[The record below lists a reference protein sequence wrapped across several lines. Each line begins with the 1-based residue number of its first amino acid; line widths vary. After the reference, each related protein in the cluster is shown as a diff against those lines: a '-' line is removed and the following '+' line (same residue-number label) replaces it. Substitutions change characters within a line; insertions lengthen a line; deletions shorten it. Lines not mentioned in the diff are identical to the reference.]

1 MSSYISDR
9 VKEASSH
16 QGLIVAV
23 AAAAVLFGG
32 LSLTKVVLYGALVWG
47 VWSMMKRDQIMAEL
61 ETEVKLLKKELQDQ
75 AKIHDRLDVAIE
87 KLTDVSNSIHRMLA
101 VHEEKIARQEEAIFE
116 AEQKIEVRRSE
127 LLIKIDELH
136 SRVTTNTKEIMTA
149 AAAQHQ
155 QQNKEIQK
163 MRDELIS
170 RVGVLEKW
178 RHVLIGGSIVIG
190 FMLHKFVNFGS

>member
-1 MSSYISDR
+1 MVYVEER
-9 VKEASSH
+9 
-16 QGLIVAV
+16 L
-23 AAAAVLFGG
+23 
-32 LSLTKVVLYGALVWG
+32 
-47 VWSMMKRDQIMAEL
+47 IMAEL

-75 AKIHDRLDVAIE
+75 AKIHDRLDIAIE

-101 VHEEKIARQEEAIFE
+101 VHEEKSARQEEAIFE

-149 AAAQHQ
+149 ASAQHQ

-170 RVGVLEKW
+170 RVGVLERW
-178 RHVLIGGSIVIG
+178 RHVLIGGSIVVG
-190 FMLHKFVNFGS
+190 FMLHKFIDLGS

>member
-1 MSSYISDR
+1 MVYVEER
-9 VKEASSH
+9 
-16 QGLIVAV
+16 L
-23 AAAAVLFGG
+23 
-32 LSLTKVVLYGALVWG
+32 
-47 VWSMMKRDQIMAEL
+47 IMAEL
-61 ETEVKLLKKELQDQ
+61 ETEVKILKKELQDQ

-116 AEQKIEVRRSE
+116 AEQKIEVRRNE
-127 LLIKIDELH
+127 LLVKIDELH

-149 AAAQHQ
+149 AATQHT

-178 RHVLIGGSIVIG
+178 RHVLIGSSIVVG
-190 FMLHKFVNFGS
+190 FMLHKFVDFSS

>member
-1 MSSYISDR
+1 
-9 VKEASSH
+9 
-16 QGLIVAV
+16 
-23 AAAAVLFGG
+23 
-32 LSLTKVVLYGALVWG
+32 
-47 VWSMMKRDQIMAEL
+47 MAEL

-75 AKIHDRLDVAIE
+75 AKIHDRLDIAIE
-87 KLTDVSNSIHRMLA
+87 KLPDVSNSIHRMLA

-149 AAAQHQ
+149 ASAQHQ
-155 QQNKEIQK
+155 QQNKEIQR

-178 RHVLIGGSIVIG
+178 RHVLIGGSIVVG
-190 FMLHKFVNFGS
+190 FMLHKFIDFGS